1 MLYNQTFE
9 NNVFTSMLAPRQIL
23 QIIKIV
29 LEYLYPSAES
39 IKNVCNWKLKNW
51 PEMMTRAILASCLW
65 HFLPL
70 LLHSRQISNGSC
82 TRFPAFAE
90 ATAVKA
96 RICSQL
102 ISCNFTNF
110 WLRNNLYRDNAPV
123 HTRIFVTVDKL
134 VVPIKHVPQHS

>member
-1 MLYNQTFE
+1 
-9 NNVFTSMLAPRQIL
+9 
-23 QIIKIV
+23 
-29 LEYLYPSAES
+29 
-39 IKNVCNWKLKNW
+39 
-51 PEMMTRAILASCLW
+51 MMTRAILASCLW

-110 WLRNNLYRDNAPV
+110 WLRNNFYRDNAPV

-134 VVPIKHVPQHS
+134 VVPIKHVPQHSQCSQSCVPRSRDTASRPGCVGIHDLPILPNRQRS